1 VSEQD
6 AIARAL
12 AELKLDVGGLLRQAE
27 ADARAEVTETLQ
39 RLFADELLRRA
50 LRELSPTGRIALAGV
65 GEGLRPLVLELE
77 PGALDDE
84 TRLEGL
90 VRAHNDLLVTALEA
104 GVVVPF
110 RFGTAFADRETLDAW
125 LERHRPQL
133 SVELERLRGKA
144 EWSVETVAPEL
155 PSGDRYL
162 EQRLATAT
170 LPDVRARLELV
181 ADERSGDAYLV
192 ERERQQEFAAA
203 LSELEAAGHELRV
216 TGPWPPYS
224 FARLPG

>member
-1 VSEQD
+1 MSEHD

-12 AELKLDVGGLLRQAE
+12 AESSLDVGELVRQAE
-27 ADARAEVTETLQ
+27 ADARAEVAETLK
-39 RLFADELLRRA
+39 RLFAEELLRRA
-50 LRELSPTGRIALAGV
+50 ARELSPAGTIALAGV
-65 GEGLRPLVLELE
+65 GEGLRPLVLDLA

-84 TRLEGL
+84 SRLEAL
-90 VRAHNDLLVTALEA
+90 VRAHNELLVEALAE

-110 RFGTAFADRETLDAW
+110 RFGTTFADRETLDAW
-125 LERHRPQL
+125 LERHRAQL
-133 SVELERLRGKA
+133 TIELKRLRGKS

-162 EQRLATAT
+162 EERLATAT

-181 ADERSGDAYLV
+181 AAERNGDAYLV
-192 ERERQQEFAAA
+192 ERSRQQELAAA
-203 LSELEAAGHELRV
+203 LSELETAGHQLRV

-224 FARLPG
+224 FARLPA